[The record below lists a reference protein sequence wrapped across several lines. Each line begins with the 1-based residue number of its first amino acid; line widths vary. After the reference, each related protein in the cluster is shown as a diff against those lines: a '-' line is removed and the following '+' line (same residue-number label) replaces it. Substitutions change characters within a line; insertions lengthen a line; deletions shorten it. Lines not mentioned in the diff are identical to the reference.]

1 MLLAR
6 ARTCHLLPGYGAD
19 GLAIPCCS
27 AAIHGH
33 HKHNCMLR
41 MHITHQK
48 QACHSCCRL
57 TIQAAVLVFLPQ
69 ADVSRVQ
76 EQPQGALLL

>member
-48 QACHSCCRL
+48 QACHSCC
-57 TIQAAVLVFLPQ
+57 
-69 ADVSRVQ
+69 
-76 EQPQGALLL
+76 